1 MPKIIPELREKLVLC
16 ARKRLTED
24 ESHDFSTR
32 QLAADCGIAAGT
44 VFNYFP
50 TKESLLAC
58 IMLEDWQISLGRML
72 DAAEH
77 AETLESGLFKQESLL
92 REFSRP
98 FLPVWRSYDRR
109 APLPEYHQTLI
120 HQLCGPLEVLLQK
133 KGSRCGETE
142 LIVLAELLLASS
154 QREEGTIGKLIPIM
168 KKIMM

>member
-1 MPKIIPELREKLVLC
+1 MPKIILELREKLLLC

-58 IMLEDWQISLGRML
+58 IMLEDWQVCLKRMG

-77 AETLESGLFKQESLL
+77 APTLRAGLTELESLL
-92 REFSRP
+92 RAFSKP
-98 FLPVWRSYDRR
+98 FLSVWRSYDHR
-109 APLPEYHQTLI
+109 APLPEYHRMLI
-120 HQLCGPLEVLLQK
+120 RQLCGPLETLLQK
-133 KGSRCGETE
+133 SRIRCGETE
-142 LIVLAELLLASS
+142 LVVLAELLLAAS
-154 QREEGTIGKLIPIM
+154 QREEGTIEKLIPIM
-168 KKIMM
+168 EKIIA